1 VWRKRQA
8 PVLVTSIIGLM
19 ALFVTSGATA
29 LAAPSGALAGP
40 AGPGTAADQPRVGYH
55 QWTSAADFAG
65 GTFEGTSPAG
75 SGALTIARPVGS
87 MQYTDPFGGGTKT
100 WDYARWTSPA
110 RKLGFDATELVA
122 SWSAH
127 APHGTWVQVEMR
139 GRTNLGAQ
147 TKWYVMGRW
156 ADDDPRAGGDLHR
169 TSVPGQGDADGNILI
184 DTFVARSGRALTDY
198 QLRVTLLRLAGQKTK
213 PTLRSVGA
221 MASWLP
227 QRETVPV
234 SPGGEAWG
242 IELDVPTKSQ
252 NIHEGHF
259 PEWDGGGEAWCSPTS
274 TAMVLDYWNR
284 GPSEEDMSW
293 VPAGDPNPEVDYAAR
308 NTYDYNYEGA
318 GNWPFNT
325 AYAGRFGLDGF
336 VTRLRT
342 VAELEKFIKA
352 GIPVITS
359 ESFQAHELPGA
370 GYSTNGHLFVIV
382 GFTETGDPI
391 VNDPASSSNDNV
403 RHVYP
408 RANFENVWL
417 RSSSSGGI
425 AYIISPPGHP
435 LPPNVPGLDKN
446 W

>member
-1 VWRKRQA
+1 VWPKLRI
-8 PVLVTSIIGLM
+8 PVLVTAVLGLT
-19 ALFVTSGATA
+19 AAVLPSSGASALTA
-29 LAAPSGALAGP
+29 PAGGASSGAG
-40 AGPGTAADQPRVGYH
+40 ADRPRVGYTR
-55 QWTSAADFAG
+55 WTSAADFED
-65 GTFEGTSPAG
+65 GTFDGTRTTG
-75 SGALTIARPVGS
+75 GGALTIARPVGKRT
-87 MQYTDPFGGGTKT
+87 YKDPFGAGEKE
-100 WDYARWTSPA
+100 WDYARWLSPV
-110 RKLGFDATELVA
+110 RKLGFGATELVA
-122 SWSAH
+122 SWTAD
-127 APHGTWVQVEMR
+127 AGPGTWVEIEMR
-139 GRTNLGAQ
+139 GTTDKGAK

-156 ADDDPRAGGDLHR
+156 SADDPGAGGDVNR
-169 TSVPGQGDADGNILI
+169 TSVPDQGDDNGNVSI
-184 DTFVARSGRALTDY
+184 DTFVTKSGRSLRDY
-198 QLRVTLLRLAGQKTK
+198 QLRVTLYRLPGTERK

-221 MASWLP
+221 MASALP
-227 QRETVPV
+227 NRETVPV

-242 IELDVPTKSQ
+242 VELDVPRKSQ

-274 TAMVLDYWNR
+274 SAMVLDYWNR
-284 GPSEEDMSW
+284 GPSDEDMDW
-293 VPAGDPNPEVDYAAR
+293 VPDTDSNPEVDYAAR
-308 NTYDYNYEGA
+308 NTYDHNYEGA

-342 VAELEKFIKA
+342 VTELEKFIKA

-359 ESFQAHELPGA
+359 QSFKAEELPGS

-391 VNDPASSSNDNV
+391 VNDPASSSNDAV
-403 RHVYP
+403 RNVYP

-425 AYIISPPGHP
+425 AYVITPPGRR